1 MDQLLS
7 SFKIAIPEGAFKKD
21 PETSVLGKKI
31 ITQGMELIYDMGFDG
46 FTFKKLGIHIG
57 SNESSIYRY
66 FENKHK
72 FLLYLSSWYWAWI
85 EYNLV
90 METHSIS
97 DPKEKIIQAVNVL
110 TRNVSNDSSCT
121 HINLVLLHKIMIC
134 EFSKSFLTKSV
145 DRENEQGLFVAYKR
159 VHSRLQDF
167 IKESNP
173 DYTFSASL
181 ANTILSGALQQFYY
195 KNHFPSLTDCS
206 EKNEPSDYYTN
217 LIHKTLFN
225 ES

>member
-7 SFKIAIPEGAFKKD
+7 SFRIAIPEGTFIKD

-31 ITQGMELIYDMGFDG
+31 ISQGMVLVHEMGFDG
-46 FTFKKLGIHIG
+46 FTFKKLGAYIG

-97 DPKEKIIQAVNVL
+97 NPEEKIIQAVWVL
-110 TRNVSNDSSCT
+110 TRGVQNDSNYT
-121 HINLVLLHKIMIC
+121 EVDLVLLQKIMID

-145 DRENEQGLFVAYKR
+145 DQENEQGLFIAYKR
-159 VHSRLQDF
+159 VHGRLQAF
-167 IKESNP
+167 IKEANP
-173 DYTFSASL
+173 DYLYAANLS
-181 ANTILSGALQQFYY
+181 NTILSGALQQFYY
-195 KNHFPSLTDCS
+195 RDHFPSLTDCS
-206 EKNEPSDYYTN
+206 DQNAPSSYYTN
-217 LIHKTLFN
+217 LIKKCLY
-225 ES
+225 

>member
-7 SFKIAIPEGAFKKD
+7 SFKIAIPEGAFIKD
-21 PETSVLGKKI
+21 PETSVLGKNI

-97 DPKEKIIQAVNVL
+97 DPKEKIIQAVNS
-110 TRNVSNDSSCT
+110 TY
-121 HINLVLLHKIMIC
+121 KK
-134 EFSKSFLTKSV
+134 SK
-145 DRENEQGLFVAYKR
+145 Q
-159 VHSRLQDF
+159 
-167 IKESNP
+167 
-173 DYTFSASL
+173 
-181 ANTILSGALQQFYY
+181 
-195 KNHFPSLTDCS
+195 
-206 EKNEPSDYYTN
+206 
-217 LIHKTLFN
+217 
-225 ES
+225 

>member
-1 MDQLLS
+1 MSGFSYRNDPESCCAPNLSQADDLLVQKTS
-7 SFKIAIPEGAFKKD
+7 SFP
-21 PETSVLGKKI
+21 
-31 ITQGMELIYDMGFDG
+31 
-46 FTFKKLGIHIG
+46 
-57 SNESSIYRY
+57 SN
-66 FENKHK
+66 FEI
-72 FLLYLSSWYWAWI
+72 FLCFEEAEW
-85 EYNLV
+85 
-90 METHSIS
+90 
-97 DPKEKIIQAVNVL
+97 
-110 TRNVSNDSSCT
+110 
-121 HINLVLLHKIMIC
+121 
-134 EFSKSFLTKSV
+134 SKFLTKSV

>member
-7 SFKIAIPEGAFKKD
+7 SFKIAIPEGAFIKD
-21 PETSVLGKKI
+21 PETSVLGKNI

-110 TRNVSNDSSCT
+110 TRKVSNDSSST
-121 HINLVLLHKIMIC
+121 HINLILLHKIM
-134 EFSKSFLTKSV
+134 
-145 DRENEQGLFVAYKR
+145 
-159 VHSRLQDF
+159 
-167 IKESNP
+167 
-173 DYTFSASL
+173 
-181 ANTILSGALQQFYY
+181 
-195 KNHFPSLTDCS
+195 
-206 EKNEPSDYYTN
+206 
-217 LIHKTLFN
+217 
-225 ES
+225 